1 MLHRVIERG
10 KKWRKNGFSNGIG
23 RSARNETS
31 VESNVS
37 CLVGS
42 RARRS
47 RSFLRAI
54 TAVLFY
60 AKHPLAVT
68 CTRAHREPRTRSNG
82 RAHERAEALSVST
95 EEVGRAHAQTR
106 RTAPYRRFVSGIEI
120 SGFGNS
126 RCKRLHDRS
135 FPPSRYSPR
144 ELNSFN

>member
-1 MLHRVIERG
+1 MFPVWSG
-10 KKWRKNGFSNGIG
+10 
-23 RSARNETS
+23 
-31 VESNVS
+31 V
-37 CLVGS
+37 

-54 TAVLFY
+54 TAALFY
-60 AKHPLAVT
+60 VKHPLAVT
-68 CTRAHREPRTRSNG
+68 CTRAHGEPRTRSNG

-126 RCKRLHDRS
+126 RCKRLHDES
-135 FPPSRYSPR
+135 FP
-144 ELNSFN
+144 LLVTLLKN